1 MRTIKD
7 KEYATVI
14 GYGLG
19 QYYEKVKEEL
29 FQIMTLDF
37 VCDRKWENS
46 DKKEYDGIP
55 LLKRGELKNFQKAI
69 VIVFIGSTWV
79 YETVK
84 RDLDELG
91 IESVHVDEVIGANC
105 NLSGAMLKENYP
117 NGAYEDKRGN
127 KIYFDQSIPEK
138 IRVSFQGHNNVLQVG
153 KNVLAGN
160 LYIRFGNNGICNI
173 GNNTEIIGA
182 EFYVSDAKIKIGQD
196 CLFSTQVILRTH
208 DAHHIFELNTHQR
221 INYAKDIVVEDNVW
235 IAFRCTLL
243 GGAKIGV
250 GSVVGTNTVTSGH
263 FDDHR
268 IIAGSPGRVIKE
280 NICWSR
286 DNTEYFNHNSLEECK
301 SQEMLK
307 YI

>member
-153 KNVLAGN
+153 KM
-160 LYIRFGNNGICNI
+160 F
-173 GNNTEIIGA
+173 
-182 EFYVSDAKIKIGQD
+182 
-196 CLFSTQVILRTH
+196 
-208 DAHHIFELNTHQR
+208 
-221 INYAKDIVVEDNVW
+221 
-235 IAFRCTLL
+235 
-243 GGAKIGV
+243 
-250 GSVVGTNTVTSGH
+250 
-263 FDDHR
+263 
-268 IIAGSPGRVIKE
+268 
-280 NICWSR
+280 
-286 DNTEYFNHNSLEECK
+286 
-301 SQEMLK
+301 
-307 YI
+307 